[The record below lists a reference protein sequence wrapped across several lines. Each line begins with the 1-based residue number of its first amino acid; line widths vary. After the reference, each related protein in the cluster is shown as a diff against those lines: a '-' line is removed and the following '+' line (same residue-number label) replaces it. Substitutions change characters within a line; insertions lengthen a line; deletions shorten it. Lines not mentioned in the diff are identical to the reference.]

1 MSLLYY
7 CNLKRGFNKCS
18 AMFGMFLL
26 AFGTLTLFQTFP
38 TLQLNFTNPME
49 PREHSSYWDILLDSE
64 SLTGAQLLSYAMW
77 TNRSSCKLAHD
88 FGGLVFSNPSGID
101 GQKTVCIDP
110 EVAPDP
116 DECLVYSFGINHEWS
131 FDEQIHNYGCEV
143 FSFDPSMGFDH
154 HDHSPGIHFYNWG
167 LGDKDETSENGWAI
181 RSLTSIYN
189 NLTARHGNRI
199 IDYLKIDVE
208 SAEWKAL
215 PEMIA
220 SGMMSKVRQL
230 GIEVHFGVSETMAK
244 NREWAK
250 LLRSI
255 EKMGMVR
262 FDSKYNPWS
271 IMNFT
276 QIALFNVPFAYEIAW
291 YNSKLSRVSDLL

>member
-7 CNLKRGFNKCS
+7 CNLKRCLTKCS
-18 AMFGMFLL
+18 VVFGTFLL
-26 AFGTLTLFQTFP
+26 AFGMLNLLQTFP
-38 TLQLNFTNPME
+38 TMQLNCTNQLE
-49 PREHSSYWDILLDSE
+49 QREHWPSYWDILLDSE
-64 SLTGAQLLSYAMW
+64 SLTGAQLLNYALW

-88 FGGLVFSNPSGID
+88 FGGLILRNPSGID

-116 DECLVYSFGINHEWS
+116 DECLVYSFGINNEWS
-131 FDEQIHNYGCEV
+131 FDEEIRNYGCEV
-143 FSFDPSMGFDH
+143 FSFDPSMGVDH
-154 HDHSPGIHFYNWG
+154 HDHGPGIHFYNWG
-167 LGDKDETSENGWAI
+167 LGDKEETSVKGWTI
-181 RSLTSIYN
+181 RSLSSIYN
-189 NLTARHGNRI
+189 NLTARHGKRI

-215 PEMIA
+215 PEMMA
-220 SGMMSKVRQL
+220 SGMLSNVRQL
-230 GIEVHFGVSETMAK
+230 GIEIHFGVNETMAK

-271 IMNFT
+271 MVNFT

-291 YNSKLSRVSDLL
+291 YNSKLLRLSN